1 MAPNVPGC
9 TIKYRSDGD
18 SGDPDSSDG
27 LVRQDTNVKEDIR
40 DELKEPDMWDV
51 VLHNDNYTTKFFVVE
66 IVCTIFHKSAIE
78 ATKIMMQVH
87 KHGKGIVGTYTY
99 DVAQTKVKRVHELA
113 KKREFPLRCSIE
125 EANN

>member
-1 MAPNVPGC
+1 MIP
-9 TIKYRSDGD
+9 TIPLITSESLADGGPDDSGSDG
-18 SGDPDSSDG
+18 G
-27 LVRQDTNVKEDIR
+27 LIRQDSDVKEDVR

-66 IVCTIFHKSAIE
+66 IVSTIFHKSAIE

-87 KHGKGIVGTYTY
+87 KRGKGIVGTYTY
-99 DVAQTKVKRVHELA
+99 DVAQTKVNRVHELA

-125 EANN
+125 KANN

>member
-1 MAPNVPGC
+1 MIP
-9 TIKYRSDGD
+9 TIPVFMIERTSDGD
-18 SGDPDSSDG
+18 SDDSGSNDG
-27 LVRQDTNVKEDIR
+27 TVRQDSEVKEDIR
-40 DELKEPDMWDV
+40 EELKEPDMWDV

-66 IVCTIFHKSAIE
+66 IVCTIFHKLAIE

-99 DVAQTKVKRVHELA
+99 DVAQTKVNRVHELA

-125 EANN
+125 KANN